1 MTAETDPTPTR
12 DPDEQSSR
20 GVIWLQVFAA
30 FLGAVVGVI
39 VVRLVLFGFSGKSGF
54 AEKTLWDYLDVFLV
68 PVVVAV
74 ATFWLTVWESRRQRK
89 DQENQQKLQDQAD
102 QARARDEALQA
113 YLDQMSTLL
122 LEKDLRSSTE
132 DNTTEDSKEART
144 LARARTLTILP
155 RLDGVRKRSVVQF
168 LHETGLIN
176 KHAPVT
182 LLDGADLSGTN
193 LSEANLLE
201 VSLSLANLRKADLNN
216 AFLVEADLR
225 GAQLQGA
232 NVRSSD
238 LYGADLSLFTRTQET
253 ATLRSDKFL
262 YTDLSNADLTEASLE
277 GANLSQA
284 RLSEANLYQ
293 ARLSEANLY
302 QARLGEANLREADL
316 SEAGLIGADL
326 SGADLSGADLS
337 GARLSGAGLSGAD
350 LSGADL
356 SGADLRVWSRTGWPT
371 NLRGAK
377 GWTEEQL
384 SAAMSLSGATMPDG
398 QSLRDD
404 YYIDGNPEGRPTFE
418 EWLKS
423 KGSGEDGGNDS
434 PS

>member
-1 MTAETDPTPTR
+1 MTTNQLVWIIRSFIVLGLLLAIGSAYGKGLWDWLDLLIVPA
-12 DPDEQSSR
+12 
-20 GVIWLQVFAA
+20 VIA
-30 FLGAVVGVI
+30 VGVF
-39 VVRLVLFGFSGKSGF
+39 L
-54 AEKTLWDYLDVFLV
+54 LDQ
-68 PVVVAV
+68 
-74 ATFWLTVWESRRQRK
+74 RQ
-89 DQENQQKLQDQAD
+89 
-102 QARARDEALQA
+102 RARDQAAEEDRQRRHQLEMKEQRDRELQVENQRAQDGALQT
-113 YLDQMSTLL
+113 YLDQMSQLLIDTERPLHRARPGDTL
-122 LEKDLRSSTE
+122 SM
-132 DNTTEDSKEART
+132 
-144 LARARTLTILP
+144 LARARALTMLP
-155 RLDGVRKRSVVQF
+155 RLDGVRKGSVVQF
-168 LHETGLIN
+168 LYETDLIN
-176 KHAPVT
+176 RHAPVI
-182 LLDGADLSGTN
+182 LLDGSDLNGAN
-193 LSEANLLE
+193 LSDSTLLG
-201 VSLSLANLRKADLNN
+201 VNLSLANLRKADLNN

-262 YTDLSNADLTEASLE
+262 YTDLSNADLTGASLE

-284 RLSEANLYQ
+284 FLNEGNLYQ

-302 QARLGEANLREADL
+302 QARLGEANL
-316 SEAGLIGADL
+316 
-326 SGADLSGADLS
+326 SGADLSK
-337 GARLSGAGLSGAD
+337 AGLSGAD
-350 LSGADL
+350 LT
-356 SGADLRVWSRTGWPT
+356 GADLRVWSTTGWPT

-384 SAAMSLSGATMPDG
+384 SAAMSLSGGTMPDG

-423 KGSGEDGGNDS
+423 KGSEEDGENSG

>member
-1 MTAETDPTPTR
+1 
-12 DPDEQSSR
+12 
-20 GVIWLQVFAA
+20 
-30 FLGAVVGVI
+30 
-39 VVRLVLFGFSGKSGF
+39 
-54 AEKTLWDYLDVFLV
+54 
-68 PVVVAV
+68 
-74 ATFWLTVWESRRQRK
+74 
-89 DQENQQKLQDQAD
+89 
-102 QARARDEALQA
+102 
-113 YLDQMSTLL
+113 
-122 LEKDLRSSTE
+122 
-132 DNTTEDSKEART
+132 
-144 LARARTLTILP
+144 
-155 RLDGVRKRSVVQF
+155 
-168 LHETGLIN
+168 
-176 KHAPVT
+176 
-182 LLDGADLSGTN
+182 
-193 LSEANLLE
+193 
-201 VSLSLANLRKADLNN
+201 
-216 AFLVEADLR
+216 
-225 GAQLQGA
+225 
-232 NVRSSD
+232 VRSSD

-293 ARLSEANLY
+293 ALLS
-302 QARLGEANLREADL
+302 EANLREADL

-326 SGADLSGADLS
+326 IGADLSGADLS
-337 GARLSGAGLSGAD
+337 GAR
-350 LSGADL
+350 L

>member
-1 MTAETDPTPTR
+1 VQQETQTTLYRALRLLRKIVPDLLLNWRMTTN
-12 DPDEQSSR
+12 QLVWIIR
-20 GVIWLQVFAA
+20 GFIVLGLLLAIGSAYGKGLWDWLDLLIVPAVIA
-30 FLGAVVGVI
+30 VGVF
-39 VVRLVLFGFSGKSGF
+39 L
-54 AEKTLWDYLDVFLV
+54 LDQ
-68 PVVVAV
+68 
-74 ATFWLTVWESRRQRK
+74 RQ
-89 DQENQQKLQDQAD
+89 
-102 QARARDEALQA
+102 RARDQAAEEDRQRRHQLEMEEQRDRELQVENQRAQDGALQT
-113 YLDQMSTLL
+113 YLDQMSQLLIDTERPLHRARSGDTL
-122 LEKDLRSSTE
+122 SM
-132 DNTTEDSKEART
+132 
-144 LARARTLTILP
+144 LARARTLTMLP
-155 RLDGVRKRSVVQF
+155 RLDGVRKGSVVQF
-168 LHETGLIN
+168 LYETDLIN
-176 KHAPVT
+176 RHAPVI
-182 LLDGADLSGTN
+182 LLDGSDLNGAN
-193 LSEANLLE
+193 LSDSTLLG
-201 VSLSLANLRKADLNN
+201 VNLSLANLRKADLNN

-262 YTDLSNADLTEASLE
+262 YTDLSNADLTGASLE

-284 RLSEANLYQ
+284 FLNEANLYQ

-302 QARLGEANLREADL
+302 QARLGEANL
-316 SEAGLIGADL
+316 
-326 SGADLSGADLS
+326 SGADLSGADLT
-337 GARLSGAGLSGAD
+337 
-350 LSGADL
+350 
-356 SGADLRVWSRTGWPT
+356 GADLRVWSTTGWPT

-423 KGSGEDGGNDS
+423 KDSEEDGENSG